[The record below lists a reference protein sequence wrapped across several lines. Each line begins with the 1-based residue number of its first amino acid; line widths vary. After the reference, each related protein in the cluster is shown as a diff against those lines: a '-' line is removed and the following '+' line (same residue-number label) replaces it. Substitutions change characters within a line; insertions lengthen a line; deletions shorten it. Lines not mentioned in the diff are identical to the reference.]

1 MSSRVLCG
9 LARQDW
15 MQVLFGHVDERTRTP
30 IVATVFAA
38 VLVQVLTFVLLVTLA
53 KITSRITLL
62 IFAIVDFA
70 LLRLIEVS
78 ETEET
83 RGQRFP
89 RWPPLCG
96 FVFSLAFA
104 LFQLGEFFG
113 T

>member
-1 MSSRVLCG
+1 
-9 LARQDW
+9 
-15 MQVLFGHVDERTRTP
+15 MQVLLGHVDERTRTP
-30 IVATVFAA
+30 LVATVFAA
-38 VLVQVLTFVLLVTLA
+38 VLVQVLTFVLPLVTLA

-62 IFAIVDFA
+62 IFAIVDLA

-113 T
+113 I